1 MNPTDQRPEPG
12 LPPEL
17 GLTPELAARLQ
28 RLAETQTRDSRPFP
42 RLETSVRRDRITR
55 YGGLALAGAAAAAV
69 VAVQVL
75 AGGAV
80 DRADQGVPSRPTPT
94 VIATRTTEPATLEE
108 AGYPTATVGSLAGDK
123 TWQAAVRERLAG
135 EDDRVDAD
143 DVHVVAAGDI
153 EDRARYA
160 VLVYSGE
167 KKGKTYWGRDIW
179 LGDAGAPASRMTS
192 TASSGLSVSP
202 DEVPYEPLTLFDA
215 PGDSYDV
222 AKAVVI
228 VSAPGADA
236 PQIATA
242 RTFDVVGTT
251 EKIDTT
257 RRAVPSAGQGVWAGP
272 VTEDEYRLFDA
283 RITVGGAETGGSSA
297 AHAPGYDLVAVA
309 APGTDPDELE
319 YLGGALGEN
328 RATSAQTPVW
338 AGTAKAGKQGQ
349 AVATLLRS
357 ANGVYIAAFSERQPD
372 DGDYNDNDAADEEFE
387 AIQRGHQVTEADSDS
402 AAMAS
407 VWIEHGETRR
417 YLVIAPQN
425 ATQVR
430 VGQVTAAVKNRM
442 AVLDVSS
449 PFTGEPEDPAVE
461 PVVALAADG
470 SVIAQQ
476 TPPRSQEDTFLS
488 TVDVAGGNGR
498 SVTP

>member
-17 GLTPELAARLQ
+17 AARMQL
-28 RLAETQTRDSRPFP
+28 LAETQTRDSRPFP
-42 RLETSVRRDRITR
+42 RLETSVRRDRMTR
-55 YGGLALAGAAAAAV
+55 FAGLALAGAAAAAV

-75 AGGAV
+75 AGGAA

-94 VIATRTTEPATLEE
+94 VIATRTAEPTTLEE
-108 AGYPTATVGSLAGDK
+108 AGYPAGTVGSLAGDT
-123 TWQAAVRERLAG
+123 TWLAG
-135 EDDRVDAD
+135 IRQQRARDNDQVDAD

-153 EDRARYA
+153 DDRARYA
-160 VLVYSGE
+160 VLVYSRE
-167 KKGKTYWGRDIW
+167 RKGKAYWGRDIW
-179 LGDAGAPASRMTS
+179 LGDAGAPASRMRS
-192 TASSGLSVSP
+192 TTSSGLSDSP
-202 DEVPYEPLTLFDA
+202 GEVPYEPLTLLDA
-215 PGDSYDV
+215 PDGTYAG

-228 VSAPGADA
+228 VSAPGADT

-257 RRAVPSAGQGVWAGP
+257 RRSVPSAGESTWAGP
-272 VTEDEYRLFDA
+272 VTEDEYRLFDVQIA
-283 RITVGGAETGGSSA
+283 VGGAEAGGTSTT
-297 AHAPGYDLVAVA
+297 HALGYDLVAVA

-319 YLGGALGEN
+319 YLDGSLGRN
-328 RATSAQTPVW
+328 RTTGAQTPVW
-338 AGTAKAGKQGQ
+338 AGTAKAGKKGQ
-349 AVATLLRS
+349 AAATLLRS
-357 ANGVYIAAFSERQPD
+357 ANGVYLAAFSEHQPD
-372 DGDYNDNDAADEEFE
+372 SEDLTGDISDTGDTEYE
-387 AIQRGHQVTEADSDS
+387 AIQRGHLVIRSDSDS

-407 VWIEHGETRR
+407 VWTEHGETRR

-430 VGQVTAAVKNRM
+430 VGQITAAVKNRM

-449 PFTGEPEDPAVE
+449 PFTEDGEDRAVE

-470 SVIAQQ
+470 SVIGQQ
-476 TPPRSQEDTFLS
+476 TPPKSQEDTLYLA
-488 TVDVAGGNGR
+488 VDTSGGDGR